1 VVRGTGGGRDAGYGE
16 AVLIAT
22 VVWVLRLL
30 VAGVFGLAAWGKFA
44 DLPGTRQAVAEFG
57 VPARFVP
64 ATGWALPSAEAAVAV
79 AVLPPA
85 SARWAAC
92 GAVLLLAV
100 FTAVVGGQ
108 LARGRRPGCACFG
121 AVSSRPVSGWTL
133 VRNGVLTGLAGLV
146 IWGSLAHPGVPS
158 GLPGDRVAGLGGFA
172 VLGAVV
178 VWQGAAIR
186 ELRRQATQRTG
197 PVPVPA
203 GLAAG
208 AAAPGF
214 DLPSTEG
221 GRVSLGGV
229 LSAGLPVLLMFFH
242 PGCGPCERLA
252 GDIPRWRAEL
262 VDAVRFVLIGSGT
275 VEENQAWAGEHQL
288 GGMLVQERNK
298 VMAGYQLTGFPSAV
312 LIDPRGRL
320 AAPVAAGSYAVRDLI
335 AAIPDRVTSPR
346 P

>member
-1 VVRGTGGGRDAGYGE
+1 
-16 AVLIAT
+16 VLIAT
-22 VVWVLRLL
+22 AVWAMRLL
-30 VAGVFGLAAWGKFA
+30 VAGVFGQAAWGKFA
-44 DLPGTRQAVAEFG
+44 DPAGTRQAVAEFG
-57 VPARFVP
+57 MRARFVP
-64 ATGWALPSAEAAVAV
+64 AAGWVLPSAEAAVAI

-92 GAVLLLAV
+92 AAVLLLAV

-158 GLPGDRVAGLGGFA
+158 GLPGDRVAGLSGFA
-172 VLGAVV
+172 VLGTVV
-178 VWQGAAIR
+178 VWQGTAIR
-186 ELRRQATQRTG
+186 ELRRQVGQQAG
-197 PVPVPA
+197 AVPVPE
-203 GLAAG
+203 GLGAG

-221 GRVSLGGV
+221 GRVSLGEA
-229 LSAGLPVLLMFFH
+229 LSTGLPVLLMFFH
-242 PGCGPCERLA
+242 PGCGPCKRLA
-252 GDIPRWRAEL
+252 DDVPRWRADL
-262 VDAVRFVLIGSGT
+262 AGAVRFVLIGSGT
-275 VEENQAWAGEHQL
+275 VEENRGWAGERQL
-288 GGMLVQERNK
+288 GGMLVQDGNK
-298 VMAGYQLTGFPSAV
+298 VMAGYRLTGFPSAV
-312 LIDPRGRL
+312 LIDPGGRL
-320 AAPVAAGSYAVRDLI
+320 AAPAAAGSYAVRDLI